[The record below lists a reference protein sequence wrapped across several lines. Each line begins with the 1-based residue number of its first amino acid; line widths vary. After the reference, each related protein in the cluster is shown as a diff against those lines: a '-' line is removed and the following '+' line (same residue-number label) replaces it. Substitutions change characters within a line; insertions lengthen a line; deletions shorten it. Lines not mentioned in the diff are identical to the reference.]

1 FPVALYSGIPNVEIP
16 LGEVNTANANFSLP
30 LTLTYNLY
38 ASTNKYFSTKDIGD
52 AWSLDLKPTITVN
65 PGKHGQYQSVRIY
78 DEEEYSHFL
87 EENTDSEG
95 FSKYHYS
102 CFGLHGTFVV
112 VKEGNNFDTK
122 ILTNNDYVEIDIDYS
137 TTGNNFQI

>member
-1 FPVALYSGIPNVEIP
+1 MRLIATIIICSIIAYTGNAQDSDSPRTINATEFPVALYSGIPNVEIP

-52 AWSLDLKPTITVN
+52 AWSLDLTPTITVN

-78 DEEEYSHFL
+78 DEEEYSHLL
-87 EENTDSEG
+87 EENT
-95 FSKYHYS
+95 
-102 CFGLHGTFVV
+102 
-112 VKEGNNFDTK
+112 
-122 ILTNNDYVEIDIDYS
+122 
-137 TTGNNFQI
+137 